1 MSCYELV
8 AFDMDGVL
16 VDILSSWRYIHTCCG
31 TDNRETLQA
40 YLKGDIG
47 SQNLTEQDVALWRQA
62 GKCRQDLEQFFRQVA
77 LMPGAHACIQ
87 ALHEQNI
94 TTAIVSGGL
103 DILADRIAAETGIQH
118 VLANGFHGNLEGSI
132 MRVLIEDK
140 GKALRRLTVDLGIP
154 LDKVVTVGNSH
165 YDISMFAVSGL
176 SIAFN
181 PCDDK
186 VVAAAD
192 VVIKKK
198 DLSQILDYVLA

>member
-16 VDILSSWRYIHTCCG
+16 VDMRSSWRYIHSCFD
-31 TDNRETLQA
+31 TDNREALQA

-47 SQNLTEQDVALWRQA
+47 SQEFTEHDIALWRQA
-62 GKCRQDLEQFFRQVA
+62 GKCRQDLEQFLHQVA
-77 LMPGAHACIQ
+77 LMPGVQTCVQ
-87 ALHEQNI
+87 ALHEQDI
-94 TTAIVSGGL
+94 ATAIVSGGL

-118 VLANGFHGNLEGSI
+118 VLANGIHGDLEGSI

-140 GKALRRLTVDLGIP
+140 GKALQRLTVDLEVP
-154 LDKVVTVGNSH
+154 QDKVVTVGNSH

-181 PCDDK
+181 PCDNE
-186 VVAAAD
+186 VIAAAD